1 MLKQAS
7 PVKIEQQAANAL
19 RRILEEVPAV
29 EHLEVR
35 NVGQEG
41 DRAVDL
47 IAHIDLFGR
56 RHTLVAEVKSSGQPR
71 HVRAALLQLKEYAQ
85 RQPEPVTPVFIA
97 PYLSAEAQALC
108 REYDVAFID
117 LEGNARLAFST
128 FFVSRQVAS
137 KPVPERRELRSLFKP
152 KSAQVLRRM
161 LRAPGRAWRVT
172 ELAEA
177 AEVSLG
183 HVSNVRTSLLDR
195 EWAQLSGDGV
205 FLSDP
210 DGLLDAW
217 RDAYEPPIGKR
228 LGFYTILH
236 GASFEDAMRKPL
248 ASMVGGQIALA
259 SFSAAQWLASYGRTG
274 THYFYADEAGLEHLR
289 STLGLSPSSK
299 GENVVVT
306 VLEEP
311 GLFLDTVEPAP
322 DVTCTSPVQ
331 TYLDLSN
338 AGERGREAADHLR
351 QERLQWPTG
360 HRANPSTPATTTTA
374 PRQPSRPSS
383 SRSARFSAVSK
394 ANSPWWAAPCP
405 GCCWAITRT
414 CPTWGRWTWIWAW
427 MRRRWETASTP
438 IWWKPCWDM
447 ATRSAR
453 ISGDSNWCA
462 RSRRRTGAPRST

>member
-1 MLKQAS
+1 MMKQAI
-7 PVKIEQQAANAL
+7 PVKIEQQAADAL

-35 NVGQEG
+35 NIGQEG

-47 IAHIDLFGR
+47 IAHVDLFGR

-71 HVRAALLQLKEYAQ
+71 HVRAALLQLKEYVQ

-117 LEGNARLAFST
+117 LEGNARLVFST
-128 FFVSRQVAS
+128 FFISRQVAS

-161 LRAPGRAWRVT
+161 LREPGRAWRVT

-210 DGLLDAW
+210 DALLDAW

-228 LGFYTILH
+228 LGFYTTLH
-236 GASFEDAMRKPL
+236 GASFEDAMRKPP
-248 ASMVGGQIALA
+248 ASMAGGQRALA
-259 SFSAAQWLASYGRTG
+259 SFSAAQWLAPYGRTG

-299 GENVVVT
+299 GENVMVT

-322 DVTCTSPVQ
+322 GVACTSPVQ

-351 QERLQWPTG
+351 QERLQWP
-360 HRANPSTPATTTTA
+360 R
-374 PRQPSRPSS
+374 
-383 SRSARFSAVSK
+383 
-394 ANSPWWAAPCP
+394 
-405 GCCWAITRT
+405 
-414 CPTWGRWTWIWAW
+414 
-427 MRRRWETASTP
+427 
-438 IWWKPCWDM
+438 
-447 ATRSAR
+447 
-453 ISGDSNWCA
+453 
-462 RSRRRTGAPRST
+462 

>member
-228 LGFYTILH
+228 LGFYTTLH

-351 QERLQWPTG
+351 QERLQWPT
-360 HRANPSTPATTTTA
+360 
-374 PRQPSRPSS
+374 
-383 SRSARFSAVSK
+383 
-394 ANSPWWAAPCP
+394 
-405 GCCWAITRT
+405 
-414 CPTWGRWTWIWAW
+414 
-427 MRRRWETASTP
+427 
-438 IWWKPCWDM
+438 
-447 ATRSAR
+447 
-453 ISGDSNWCA
+453 
-462 RSRRRTGAPRST
+462 